1 MTGKDV
7 LKLLL
12 VSYGFKKVKIETYRA
27 DYGYIGYEI
36 SAEDNNGK
44 TYNTI
49 NCEGLMFNIADLI
62 NTMSE
67 KGIKANYNPFPGRDY
82 PIKMILESENLESL

>member
-12 VSYGFKKVKIETYRA
+12 VSYGFKKVEIETYRA
-27 DYGYIGYEI
+27 DYGCIGYEI
-36 SAEDNNGK
+36 SAEDDNGE
-44 TYNTI
+44 TYNTV
-49 NCEGLMFNIADLI
+49 NCEGLMFNIAYLI

-67 KGIKANYNPFPGRDY
+67 KGIEATYNPFPGRDY
-82 PIKMILESENLESL
+82 PIKMILESHNLKSL

>member
-12 VSYGFKKVKIETYRA
+12 VSYGFKKVTIDTYRA
-27 DYGYIGYEI
+27 DFGNVGYEI
-36 SAEDNNGK
+36 NAENDNGD

-49 NCEGLMFNIADLI
+49 NCEGLMFNIAYLI
-62 NTMSE
+62 RTMSE
-67 KGIKANYNPFPGRDY
+67 MGIEPQFNPFPGHDY
-82 PIKMILESENLESL
+82 TVKRILESDNLK

>member
-12 VSYGFKKVKIETYRA
+12 VAYGFKKVEITTYRA

-36 SAEDNNGK
+36 NAENDNGEI
-44 TYNTI
+44 YCEH
-49 NCEGLMFNIADLI
+49 NCEGLMFNISFLI
-62 NTMSE
+62 HTMNE
-67 KGIKANYNPFPGRDY
+67 KGIEPLFNPFPGHDY
-82 PIKMILESENLESL
+82 PINLILSSNNLKLL